1 MTTQFSKFQRVG
13 VFVDVQNMFY
23 SAKNIH
29 RGAKLNFFKL
39 MEKAVRGRQLIRA
52 ICYVIE
58 NPEIDQSS
66 FLEMLK
72 SKGYE
77 VKKKALRVRADG
89 SAKGDWDMG
98 IAIDAISLAGK
109 LDIVVL
115 VSGDGDFSDLVYH
128 LKSRGVLVE
137 ALSFMGSTNEDLIRA
152 VDVHIPIEKDLL
164 IHNHAPVKKNR
175 GFSSKKDET
184 STGTFVESSIDT
196 SSPVDSIVHTLN
208 EFMM

>member
-23 SAKNIH
+23 SAKNLH

-58 NPEIDQSS
+58 NPEIDQSN

-77 VKKKALRVRADG
+77 VKKKELRVRADG

-98 IAIDAISLAGK
+98 IAIDAISLAEK

-128 LKSRGVLVE
+128 LKSRGVFVE
-137 ALSFMGSTNEDLIRA
+137 AMSFIGSTNEDLIRA
-152 VDVHIPIEKDLL
+152 VDMHIPIEKDLL
-164 IHNHAPVKKNR
+164 IHNQTHPKKHHH
-175 GFSSKKDET
+175 SQEKKEEP
-184 STGTFVESSIDT
+184 SVVPP
-196 SSPVDSIVHTLN
+196 SPVDNIINTLHD
-208 EFMM
+208 FMM